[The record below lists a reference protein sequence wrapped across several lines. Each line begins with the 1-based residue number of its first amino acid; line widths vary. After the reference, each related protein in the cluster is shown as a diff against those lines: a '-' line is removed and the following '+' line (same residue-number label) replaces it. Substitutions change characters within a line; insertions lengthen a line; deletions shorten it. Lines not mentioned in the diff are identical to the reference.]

1 MASKGMPA
9 LVKAGGQKMPET
21 LVHISPQRLLFA
33 FLAKE
38 ITLPQLLVL
47 LNIKKNS
54 PTYEH
59 LQCLRGL
66 IEAVSNRTSSLRH
79 VCTKLKENLLGI
91 FSSLQSRPAPQQPLL
106 TSPLSSLSTWSLLGG
121 LLHTLGSLA
130 ISSTSLSTKSTS
142 WSTSQLCKWRSTSMA
157 RVSASITACWAVAS
171 LIAGRQM
178 RISLYMF

>member
-1 MASKGMPA
+1 MS
-9 LVKAGGQKMPET
+9 ET
-21 LVHISPQRLLFA
+21 LVHVSPQRLLFA

-47 LNIKKNS
+47 LTIKKNS
-54 PTYEH
+54 PTYSH
-59 LQCLRGL
+59 LQYLRGL
-66 IEAVSNRTSSLRH
+66 IKAASNWTTSLGE
-79 VCTKLKENLLGI
+79 VCIKLKENLVGI
-91 FSSLQSRPAPQQPLL
+91 FSSLQSRPAPQPLL